1 MRLRMQSRPKSSW
14 AVILTASI
22 ALWGE
27 ARAAESLV
35 EYGAKLVATNGCGSC
50 HEIPGIYGASGL
62 VGPPLGNIGR
72 RVYIA
77 GVLPNTPENLAAWVE
92 NPQAYVPGNAMPNM
106 GLTIQQGRAIAAYL
120 ETLR

>member
-1 MRLRMQSRPKSSW
+1 MLLRVRNCATYCLISLL
-14 AVILTASI
+14 IASI
-22 ALWGE
+22 WLSGTATAE
-27 ARAAESLV
+27 ESLV
-35 EYGAKLVATNGCGSC
+35 ALGRKLVATNGCGSC

-77 GVLPNTPENLAAWVE
+77 GVLPNTPENLASWVE

-106 GLTIQQGRAIAAYL
+106 GLTRQQGRAIAAYL